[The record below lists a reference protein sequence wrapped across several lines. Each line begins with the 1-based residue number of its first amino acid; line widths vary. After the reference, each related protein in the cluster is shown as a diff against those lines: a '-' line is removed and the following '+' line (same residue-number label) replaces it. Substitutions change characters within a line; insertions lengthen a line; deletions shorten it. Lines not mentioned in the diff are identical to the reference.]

1 MDAYL
6 VVSGHVSQYFGL
18 VDAVE
23 GLQARRIKGQQL
35 LQLILVNLLMVRCK
49 DTPERGRQSMCPSD
63 QIQISRNH
71 GSSLEF
77 RWFFVAKY
85 SGQLQDWYHPKKYLS
100 VGKPWLGRTTMS
112 ACFPLSGADCVA
124 FVVQDLT
131 WRLSTRYTSS
141 YRCSWKR
148 HG

>member
-1 MDAYL
+1 MEAYL
-6 VVSGHVSQYFGL
+6 VVSGHVPQYFGL

-23 GLQARRIKGQQL
+23 GLQVRRIKGQQL
-35 LQLILVNLLMVRCK
+35 LQLILVNLLIVRCK
-49 DTPERGRQSMCPSD
+49 DTPEKGRQSMWLSD

-85 SGQLQDWYHPKKYLS
+85 SGQLQDWYHPNKYLA
-100 VGKPWLGRTTMS
+100 VGKPWLGRAMMS
-112 ACFPLSGADCVA
+112 AFPLSVAGCVA

-131 WRLSTRYTSS
+131 CRLSTRYTSS
-141 YRCSWKR
+141 YRDSWKR